1 MAEVANSA
9 ALVLAADA
17 LMEQGRYMEAEP
29 ELRQAIE
36 ADPTDASAFLAL
48 GKCLGATHDVRG
60 SEDCYRQALQLN
72 PDDPDAGNALGLL
85 LWRARGDLKGA
96 ESAFRAVVAANP
108 KVSAAKINL
117 DRLMRMKLPS
127 KGS

>member
-36 ADPTDASAFLAL
+36 ADPSDASAFLA
-48 GKCLGATHDVRG
+48 
-60 SEDCYRQALQLN
+60 
-72 PDDPDAGNALGLL
+72 
-85 LWRARGDLKGA
+85 
-96 ESAFRAVVAANP
+96 
-108 KVSAAKINL
+108 
-117 DRLMRMKLPS
+117 
-127 KGS
+127 

>member
-36 ADPTDASAFLAL
+36 VDPSDASAFF
-48 GKCLGATHDVRG
+48 
-60 SEDCYRQALQLN
+60 
-72 PDDPDAGNALGLL
+72 GL
-85 LWRARGDLKGA
+85 R
-96 ESAFRAVVAANP
+96 
-108 KVSAAKINL
+108 
-117 DRLMRMKLPS
+117 
-127 KGS
+127 